1 MNTADGRDYRVQ
13 SLERRI
19 ESVVEIGRALAS
31 TLDLDPLLHLILD
44 TVTEL
49 VDADRSTLFLLDEE
63 RGELWSKIAQGD
75 LGVAPEIRVRLG
87 EGVAGWVARSGKTL
101 TLDDAYQDERFNPEF
116 DRQSGYRTR
125 SILCVPLAD
134 KRGRTI
140 GVIQALNKRSGP
152 FTADDVELLQ
162 SLAGQAAVALE
173 NARLYESV
181 LAQKRE
187 LEERVHE
194 LDVLVE
200 TERDAGAAQGLDD
213 MLDRMLQRAMDLV
226 GAEAGS
232 IALRDRASATLLFR
246 SARGR
251 AGEAVRRLRLADG
264 EGIVGFVATRGESA
278 LVDDPA
284 GDPRHSTDFAQR
296 IGHPPRNIVCV
307 PLFGEDGPVGAVELL
322 DKTPAGQAFTAA
334 DVKLLTLIAGQIS
347 KALQLARAREERIN
361 ESRLAAIGQ
370 LLASVLHD
378 LRTPMTVISGYA
390 QLMAASGDATLR
402 AEHARQIDRQ
412 FELVGA
418 MMREVLAFARG
429 ETQLLA
435 RKVYLHKFMEEV
447 EAQMRAEFSGS
458 AIEVAVEIGYRGVAW
473 FDELKL
479 LRAVHNIARNA
490 REAMEGGGRFAVG
503 LAVDGADLVFTFA
516 DSGPGIPPEIEGRLF
531 DPFVT
536 SGKQGGTGLGLA
548 IVKKIVEDH
557 GGRVACR
564 SSPGSGTT
572 FELRLPRERRNDPPA

>member
-1 MNTADGRDYRVQ
+1 MSRPGAADRVGRRD
-13 SLERRI
+13 
-19 ESVVEIGRALAS
+19 RALAS

-75 LGVAPEIRVRLG
+75 LGVAPEISVRLG

-187 LEERVHE
+187 LEERAHE
-194 LDVLVE
+194 LDVLV
-200 TERDAGAAQGLDD
+200 RPGAMRALLQGLTTCST
-213 MLDRMLQRAMDLV
+213 AC
-226 GAEAGS
+226 S
-232 IALRDRASATLLFR
+232 
-246 SARGR
+246 SARWIWSAPRPDRSRCAIVRPPPCCSAAR
-251 AGEAVRRLRLADG
+251 AGEQAKRCAGCGSPTARASWGSSR
-264 EGIVGFVATRGESA
+264 RGERA
-278 LVDDPA
+278 PVDDPA
-284 GDPRHSTDFAQR
+284 GRSAPLDRSRAAHRPSSAQHR
-296 IGHPPRNIVCV
+296 LRPAVRRGR
-307 PLFGEDGPVGAVELL
+307 PVGAVELL
-322 DKTPAGQAFTAA
+322 DKRRPLGRLTAA
-334 DVKLLTLIAGQIS
+334 DVKLHADRGQIS
-347 KALQLARAREERIN
+347 SVSALSRTRRADQREPARRHRPA
-361 ESRLAAIGQ
+361 
-370 LLASVLHD
+370 LASVLHD

-490 REAMEGGGRFAVG
+490 REAMEGGGSFSLGVA
-503 LAVDGADLVFTFA
+503 ADGADLVFTFA
-516 DSGPGIPPEIEGRLF
+516 DSGLEFRPRSRG
-531 DPFVT
+531 
-536 SGKQGGTGLGLA
+536 
-548 IVKKIVEDH
+548 
-557 GGRVACR
+557 ACSIR
-564 SSPGSGTT
+564 SS
-572 FELRLPRERRNDPPA
+572 RAKRAARAWA

>member
-232 IALRDRASATLLFR
+232 IALRDRASAALLFR

-347 KALQLARAREERIN
+347 KALQLSRAREERIN